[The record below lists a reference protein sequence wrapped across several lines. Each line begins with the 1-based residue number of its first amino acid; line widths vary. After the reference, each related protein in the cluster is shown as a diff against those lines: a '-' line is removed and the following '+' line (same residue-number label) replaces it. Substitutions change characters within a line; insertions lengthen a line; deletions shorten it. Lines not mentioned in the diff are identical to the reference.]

1 MAKILRS
8 KRDIDNLI
16 KDRPVLHF
24 IPTMGCLH
32 QGHLKIV
39 EHAKKNHNEKTLVS
53 IFVNPTQFSEKRDFD
68 EYPRDYDKDISK
80 LELLKTDFIFI
91 PDQKFIKR
99 SMFSI
104 KVGSFDKILCGL
116 DRKNHFSGVATVVLK
131 FLILLNPKYLYLG
144 EKDFQQILVIRKLI
158 KDFSINTKVKTF
170 RTMRERK
177 GLAFSSR
184 NLKLSKA
191 EKIIARNIFLELQ
204 KIKKIISYKPMHIS
218 ELEKIKKTLIKLG
231 FDQINY
237 LEIRKEKDLELIDK
251 NYENCRAFISA
262 NLNSVRLIDNI
273 RLGKIRILK
282 KKIEKL

>member
-1 MAKILRS
+1 MAKIIRS

-16 KDRPVLHF
+16 KDRSVLHF

-39 EHAKKNHNEKTLVS
+39 EHAKKNYNEKTLVS
-53 IFVNPTQFSEKRDFD
+53 IFVNPKQFSEKLDFD
-68 EYPRDYDKDISK
+68 EYPRDYDKDILK

-91 PDQKFIKR
+91 PNQDFIKR

-104 KVGSFDKILCGL
+104 QVGNLDKVLCGL

-131 FLILLNPKYLYLG
+131 FLILFSPKYLYLG
-144 EKDFQQILVIRKLI
+144 EKDFQQMLVIKKMI

-170 RTMRERK
+170 RTVRERS
-177 GLAFSSR
+177 GLALSSR

-191 EKIIARNIFLELQ
+191 DKLIAKNIFLGLQ
-204 KIKKIISYKPMHIS
+204 QIKKIISKKSMHVS

-231 FDQINY
+231 LDQINY
-237 LEIRKEKDLELIDK
+237 LEIRKEKNLDVIDK
-251 NYENCRAFISA
+251 SYDYCRAFISA
-262 NLNSVRLIDNI
+262 NLNRVRLIDNI
-273 RLGKIRILK
+273 RLGKIRIIRK
-282 KKIEKL
+282 RIEKL